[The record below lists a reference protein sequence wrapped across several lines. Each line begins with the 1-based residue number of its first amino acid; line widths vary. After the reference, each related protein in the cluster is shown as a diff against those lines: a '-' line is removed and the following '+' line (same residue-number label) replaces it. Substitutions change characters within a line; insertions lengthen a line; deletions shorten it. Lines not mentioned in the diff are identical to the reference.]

1 LTAGVAFC
9 TNTNDLLVVFDL
21 HKSVIGV
28 DVSDLIQSLEF
39 FVDEPEST
47 DELLVENLDTFDQAQ
62 VKIHNFLDVNLSIIL
77 VISLYS
83 IAQTKIEVT
92 SLFIIC
98 RD

>member
-1 LTAGVAFC
+1 
-9 TNTNDLLVVFDL
+9 
-21 HKSVIGV
+21 VIGV

-92 SLFIIC
+92 SLFIIW
-98 RD
+98 RDWNQLQIFESTVDVFDSFIIAR

>member
-1 LTAGVAFC
+1 
-9 TNTNDLLVVFDL
+9 
-21 HKSVIGV
+21 V

-62 VKIHNFLDVNLSIIL
+62 VKIHNFLNVNLSIIL

>member
-1 LTAGVAFC
+1 M
-9 TNTNDLLVVFDL
+9 
-21 HKSVIGV
+21 IGV

>member
-1 LTAGVAFC
+1 MT
-9 TNTNDLLVVFDL
+9 
-21 HKSVIGV
+21 GV

-47 DELLVENLDTFDQAQ
+47 DELLVENLDTFGQAQ
-62 VKIHNFLDVNLSIIL
+62 VKIHNFLNVNLSIIL

-92 SLFIIC
+92 RLFIIC
-98 RD
+98 RDWNQLQIFESTVDVFDSFIIAR

>member
-1 LTAGVAFC
+1 M
-9 TNTNDLLVVFDL
+9 
-21 HKSVIGV
+21 IGV

-62 VKIHNFLDVNLSIIL
+62 VKIHNFLNVNLSIIL

-92 SLFIIC
+92 PLFIIC
-98 RD
+98 RDWNQLQIFESTVDVFDSFIIAR

>member
-1 LTAGVAFC
+1 MT
-9 TNTNDLLVVFDL
+9 
-21 HKSVIGV
+21 GV

-92 SLFIIC
+92 RLFIIYIDWNQLQIFESTVDVFDSFIIA
-98 RD
+98 R

>member
-1 LTAGVAFC
+1 MT
-9 TNTNDLLVVFDL
+9 
-21 HKSVIGV
+21 GV

-62 VKIHNFLDVNLSIIL
+62 VKIHNFLNVNLSIIL

-92 SLFIIC
+92 RLFIIC
-98 RD
+98 RDWNQLQIFESTVDVFDSFIIAR

>member
-1 LTAGVAFC
+1 VT
-9 TNTNDLLVVFDL
+9 
-21 HKSVIGV
+21 GV

-62 VKIHNFLDVNLSIIL
+62 VKIHNFLNVNLSIIL

-92 SLFIIC
+92 RLFIIC

>member
-1 LTAGVAFC
+1 M
-9 TNTNDLLVVFDL
+9 
-21 HKSVIGV
+21 

-47 DELLVENLDTFDQAQ
+47 DELLVENLDTFGQAQ
-62 VKIHNFLDVNLSIIL
+62 VKIHNFLNVNLSIIL

-83 IAQTKIEVT
+83 IAQTKIEVI

-98 RD
+98 RDWNQLQIFESTVDVFDSFIIAR

>member
-1 LTAGVAFC
+1 M
-9 TNTNDLLVVFDL
+9 
-21 HKSVIGV
+21 IGV

-92 SLFIIC
+92 SLFIIW
-98 RD
+98 RDWNQLQIFESTVDVFDSFIIAR

>member
-1 LTAGVAFC
+1 MT
-9 TNTNDLLVVFDL
+9 
-21 HKSVIGV
+21 GV

-62 VKIHNFLDVNLSIIL
+62 VKIHNFLNVNLSIIL

-92 SLFIIC
+92 RLFIIC
-98 RD
+98 RDWNQIQIFESTVDVFDSFIIAR

>member
-1 LTAGVAFC
+1 M
-9 TNTNDLLVVFDL
+9 
-21 HKSVIGV
+21 

-62 VKIHNFLDVNLSIIL
+62 VKIHNFLNVNLSIIL

-92 SLFIIC
+92 RLFIIC
-98 RD
+98 RDWNQLQIFESTVDVFDSFIIAR

>member
-1 LTAGVAFC
+1 
-9 TNTNDLLVVFDL
+9 
-21 HKSVIGV
+21 VIGV

>member
-1 LTAGVAFC
+1 M
-9 TNTNDLLVVFDL
+9 
-21 HKSVIGV
+21 IGV

-98 RD
+98 RDWNQLQIFESTVDVFDSFIIAR